1 MAGIWTVNYEV
12 TIATTGESI
21 PSSIQTLADDEAGA
35 IASANTYLTAIGN
48 PHTWAVTSVELE
60 LDHPLMQQV

>member
-12 TIATTGESI
+12 TIATTGEII
-21 PSSIQTLADDEAGA
+21 PSSIEALADDEAAA
-35 IASANTYLTAIGN
+35 IDSATTYLTAIGN
-48 PHTWAVTSVELE
+48 PHTWTVTSVELE